1 MINIVEFDFAAKR
14 ERSVGMEELAGW
26 RDRDLYWWIDATHDD
41 PEQTG
46 NLLRELGVNAAV
58 VAGVL
63 GPDVDGR
70 YEVFDDCMYFSIT
83 ETQLVEGRLERALAD
98 VVLGP
103 KFLIT
108 LHRQEVHFLQHLRRT
123 YREDFQRFARSPGFL
138 LYEIGDHLIDA
149 YRRSLRE
156 FSASV
161 EQVQVSLFGD
171 VDDAIFRRVSQLTT
185 DLLAFRAV
193 VRSAR
198 ELLHQLSVRKSAFV
212 SESTQPFLGTMA
224 GTLERLGDDLLT
236 ERDTLT
242 ESLNLY
248 MGMVGH
254 RTNRVVSRLT
264 AISIIFLPLSFL
276 CGVYGM
282 NLHIPE
288 ADWPYAYPA
297 FWLFAVTLVT
307 GLLVMMR
314 RNRWI

>member
-1 MINIVEFDFAAKR
+1 MINVVEFDFPAKR
-14 ERSVGMEELAGW
+14 ERKADVPELDGW
-26 RDRDLYWWIDATHDD
+26 RDRERYWWIDATHEN
-41 PEQTG
+41 PVEMES
-46 NLLRELGVNAAV
+46 LLRKMGVNDAV
-58 VAGVL
+58 IAGVL

-70 YEVFDDCMYFSIT
+70 YEVFEDCLYFSIT
-83 ETQLVEGRLERALAD
+83 ETRLVNGRLEQALAD

-108 LHRQEVHFLQHLRRT
+108 VHRQDVRFLEHLRRT
-123 YREDFQRFARSPGFL
+123 YREDFLRFAKTPGFL

-156 FSASV
+156 FSAGV
-161 EQVQVSLFGD
+161 EQVQMTLFGD
-171 VDDAIFRRVSQLTT
+171 VDDQIFRRVSELTT
-185 DLLAFRAV
+185 DLLAFRSV

-198 ELLHQLSVRKSAFV
+198 ELLHQLAVRKSILIP
-212 SESTQPFLGTMA
+212 ETTQPFLETMA
-224 GTLERLGDDLLT
+224 DTLQRLSDDLLT
-236 ERDTLT
+236 ERDTLN

-288 ADWPYAYPA
+288 TEWTYAYPA
-297 FWLFAVTLVT
+297 FWIFAVTLVT
-307 GLLVMMR
+307 GLLLMMR
-314 RNRWI
+314 KKRWI

>member
-1 MINIVEFDFAAKR
+1 MINLVEFDFAAKR
-14 ERSVGMEELAGW
+14 ERSVGMDELAGW

-41 PEQTG
+41 PERTG
-46 NLLRELGVNAAV
+46 ALLRELGVNAAV

-63 GPDVDGR
+63 GPDIDGR
-70 YEVFDDCMYFSIT
+70 YEVFDDCIYFSIT
-83 ETQLVEGRLERALAD
+83 ETQLIEGRLVRALAD

-103 KFLIT
+103 KFLVT
-108 LHRQEVHFLQHLRRT
+108 VHRQEVHFLQHLRRT
-123 YREDFQRFARSPGFL
+123 YREDFHRFARSPGFL

-156 FSASV
+156 FSANV

-198 ELLHQLSVRKSAFV
+198 ELLHQLAVRKSAFV
-212 SESTQPFLGTMA
+212 SETTQPFLETMA